1 MRISDLARRTGTP
14 TTTLR
19 HYERLGLLRPARAAN
34 GYRDYSE
41 SAVREVVFIAMARR
55 IGIGLKAI
63 GEHLPAYRTGRLRAE
78 HMTEAMRSRIAEI
91 DAAIEALRAQRLLI
105 RDHIRWIEA
114 QTPAPPGPPTPK
126 QGTPDAA
133 A

>member
-34 GYRDYSE
+34 RYRDYPEAS
-41 SAVREVVFIAMARR
+41 VREVVFIAMARR

-63 GEHLPAYRTGRLRAE
+63 AEHLPAYRSGRLRAE
-78 HMTEAMRSRIAEI
+78 QMTDAMRSRIAEI
-91 DAAIEALRAQRLLI
+91 DAEIEVMRAQKQQILK
-105 RDHIRWIEA
+105 HIRWIEA
-114 QTPAPPGPPTPK
+114 QASAPRAASRRNE
-126 QGTPDAA
+126 GTPDATP
-133 A
+133 

>member
-19 HYERLGLLRPARAAN
+19 HYERLGLLRPERAAN
-34 GYRDYSE
+34 GYRDYPE
-41 SAVREVVFIAMARR
+41 STVREVIFIAMARR

-63 GEHLPAYRTGRLRAE
+63 AEHLPAYRAGRLRAE

-91 DAAIEALRAQRLLI
+91 DAGIQTMREQRQVILE
-105 RDHIRWIEA
+105 HIRWIEA
-114 QTPAPPGPPTPK
+114 QTPAPDGPSTPN
-126 QGTPDAA
+126 QGTPDATA
-133 A
+133 